1 MTHSILRMGRLNR
14 NSGTDPL
21 KKLLLASLQ
30 VLSNC
35 EATNIVSIIEQPI
48 WEEQM
53 KVLCQRRVQVNIH
66 PLSQP

>member
-1 MTHSILRMGRLNR
+1 VREKKSGTIKKCRREITHSILRMGRLNR

-35 EATNIVSIIEQPI
+35 EATNMVSITEQPI
-48 WEEQM
+48 
-53 KVLCQRRVQVNIH
+53 
-66 PLSQP
+66 